1 MNEPSPLL
9 QRCFSEVLDESP
21 RLLGRCLEAMIQA
34 LIGPQQRSGDVLV
47 ADGSSAAWSGLM
59 HHRPAWTR
67 AFPVRLREAF
77 ERGDDGGDSGAI
89 PLQSDS
95 ALLALVDEADF
106 NEQIEFKRMLQQLQP
121 LVEHELAALD
131 ARMSSLVG
139 LTTVHADRN
148 PLRPSVVAR
157 EVYRLMQGSEPDR
170 EVRTR
175 WLRQL
180 AAPLGVELKQLY
192 AQVALMLQ
200 QADVQEAGY
209 RVRLVSD
216 PTGPRVPDTPEDSR
230 YGLTTEWFDLPGGD
244 PAPAPVDGSD
254 APFAQADLA
263 LSRSTIDPEVYH
275 RFLAEPAA
283 TPAPPLTG
291 DYHRAVDRA
300 WSELQSALAAYRH
313 DEAALLA
320 QRRQHAHLPAVDRPA
335 RQVSTESPLMH
346 SVWGEFAN
354 PHVRSQTL
362 LALKRQARRQDQPM
376 GLDVVR
382 LLVNQVARDPLLL
395 APVREAVI
403 ALEPALLKLA
413 VADPR
418 YFGQVDH
425 PARRLIESVA
435 QRSFRFNDEFAT
447 DFQGFLKPVAQGF
460 TSLLDRPE
468 VEPADFAQ
476 VLSGLQAGWAL
487 LDAREHEQ
495 RERSLQAARHAEE
508 RQNLADA
515 VVREL
520 SQRPDIDHAPAF
532 LVDFLY
538 GPWALVIASA
548 ALDSPGVPDP
558 HGYRKVVT
566 DLIWSIRRDVTLRMP
581 ARLFEILPG
590 MLQTLKHGLARLEQD
605 EAAFEPFFETLMRLH
620 EPVLRLRRARVRRS
634 MGEVAPPDYPVL
646 TDVLPPASAEQRLPR
661 AAEQPWLAPAEL
673 AATGFED
680 TQAMEPAAADPVTTV
695 TTVAPVPMVPVV
707 AAAPQAAADV
717 ARLVEGEW
725 FDLLSGGEWLRAQ
738 LVWAS
743 ARGTL
748 YMFISRGGRS
758 HSMTRRTCD
767 RLLRE
772 RHLRPVGRRE
782 VVLEALQA
790 VAREPAASGRDA
802 WAPAEV
808 ADSLER
814 P

>member
-59 HHRPAWTR
+59 HHRPGWTR

-148 PLRPSVVAR
+148 PLRPSVIAR
-157 EVYRLMQGSEPDR
+157 ELYRLMQGSEPDR

-180 AAPLGVELKQLY
+180 AGPLGAELKQLY

-216 PTGPRVPDTPEDSR
+216 PTGPRVPDVPEDSR

-263 LSRSTIDPEVYH
+263 LSRSPIDPEVYH

-335 RQVSTESPLMH
+335 RQVSTESPLMS

-447 DFQGFLKPVAQGF
+447 DFQGFLRPVAQGF
-460 TSLLDRPE
+460 TSLLDRPD

-548 ALDSPGVPDP
+548 ALDRPGVPDP

-590 MLQTLKHGLARLEQD
+590 MLQTLRQGLARLEQ
-605 EAAFEPFFETLMRLH
+605 EESAFEPFFETLMRLH

-680 TQAMEPAAADPVTTV
+680 TQAIEPAAADPVATV
-695 TTVAPVPMVPVV
+695 ATAAPVPMVPVAV
-707 AAAPQAAADV
+707 AAPQAAADV

>member
-59 HHRPAWTR
+59 HHRPGWTR

-148 PLRPSVVAR
+148 PLRPSVIAR
-157 EVYRLMQGSEPDR
+157 ELYRLMQGSEPDR

-180 AAPLGVELKQLY
+180 AGPLGAELKQLY

-216 PTGPRVPDTPEDSR
+216 PTGPRVPDVPEDSR

-263 LSRSTIDPEVYH
+263 LSRSPIDPEVYH

-335 RQVSTESPLMH
+335 RQVSTESPLMS

-447 DFQGFLKPVAQGF
+447 DFQGFLRPVAQGF
-460 TSLLDRPE
+460 TSLLDRPD

-590 MLQTLKHGLARLEQD
+590 MLQTLRRGLARLEQD
-605 EAAFEPFFETLMRLH
+605 ESAFEPFFETLMRLH

-680 TQAMEPAAADPVTTV
+680 TQAMEPAAADPVATV
-695 TTVAPVPMVPVV
+695 ATAAPVPMVPVAV
-707 AAAPQAAADV
+707 AAPQAAADV